1 MDATA
6 GTGAAIA
13 SSPLVVSYDGAQPD
27 SELLEWVTAG
37 AVSGVVIFRENAPTE
52 RDLVAAIQRLRRAA
66 PRRFHIMVD
75 EEGGRVRRLPDS
87 ATSMASLRSYSG
99 RDPQDVALEYAAT
112 AIRLTGLGIDTL
124 LAPVVDLGGSES
136 EWLRDRTFSDD
147 PQRVAEL
154 ARAVIPAIQEENVA
168 ACAKHF
174 PGMRAVAADPHASKS
189 YDATPPSEWEKTD
202 AVPFRAAVT
211 AGVRMVLVGH
221 QHVMGFDPMRP
232 ACLSPLIVQVLLR
245 ERLGFAG
252 LVLSDDLAMGA
263 IAESVAIEDAVR
275 DARAAGCNLILV
287 CRSRELQRRAV
298 AAWQQGNAGETA

>member
-6 GTGAAIA
+6 GTDAA
-13 SSPLVVSYDGAQPD
+13 SPVSPLVVSYDGAEPD
-27 SELLEWVTAG
+27 PELLEWVTVG
-37 AVSGVVIFRENAPTE
+37 LVSGVVLFRENAPTE
-52 RDLVAAIQRLRRAA
+52 RELAAAIPRLRSAA
-66 PRRFHIMVD
+66 PGRFYVMID

-112 AIRLTGLGIDTL
+112 AIRLSGLGIDTL
-124 LAPVVDLGGSES
+124 LAPVVDLGGA

-147 PQRVAEL
+147 PQRVADL
-154 ARAVIPAIQEENVA
+154 ARAVIPAIQEEKVA

-174 PGMRAVAADPHASKS
+174 PGMRAVAADPHANKS
-189 YDATPPSEWEKTD
+189 YDATPPSEWEKAD

-211 AGVRMVLVGH
+211 SGVRMVLVGH
-221 QHVMGFDPMRP
+221 QHVMGFDPMHP

-252 LVLSDDLAMGA
+252 LVLTDDLAMGA
-263 IAESVAIEDAVR
+263 IAENIPIEDAVR
-275 DARAAGCNLILV
+275 DARMAGCNLILV
-287 CRSRELQRRAV
+287 CRNRALQRRSV
-298 AAWQQGNAGETA
+298 AAWQDIVANEKA

>member
-1 MDATA
+1 MCATA
-6 GTGAAIA
+6 EPGAANA
-13 SSPLVVSYDGAQPD
+13 FSPLVLSYDGAEPD
-27 SELLEWVTAG
+27 AELLEWVTTG
-37 AVSGVVIFRENAPTE
+37 LVSGVVIFRENAASE
-52 RDLVAAIQRLRRAA
+52 RELATAIQRLRNAA
-66 PRRFHIMVD
+66 PRRFYVMID
-75 EEGGRVRRLPDS
+75 EEGGRVRRLPES

-99 RDPQDVALEYAAT
+99 RDPKEVALEYAAT

-124 LAPVVDLGGSES
+124 LAPVLDLGGYES
-136 EWLRDRTFSDD
+136 EWLRERTFSDD

-154 ARAVIPAIQEENVA
+154 ARAVIPAIQQEQIA

-174 PGMRAVAADPHASKS
+174 PGMRGVAVDPHESKA
-189 YDATPPSEWEKTD
+189 YDATLPSDWEKAD

-211 AGVRMVLVGH
+211 SGVRMVLVGH

-263 IAESVAIEDAVR
+263 IAGTRAIEDAVA
-275 DARAAGCNLILV
+275 DAWTASCNLILV
-287 CRSRELQRRAV
+287 CRNRELQRRAV
-298 AAWQQGNAGETA
+298 AAWRQMSGTA

>member
-1 MDATA
+1 MDAAA
-6 GTGAAIA
+6 GTSSATPL
-13 SSPLVVSYDGAQPD
+13 SPLIVSYENGEPD
-27 SELLEWVTAG
+27 AELLEWVTAG
-37 AVSGVVIFRENAPTE
+37 TVSGVVIFRENVPAE
-52 RDLVAAIQRLRRAA
+52 RDLAAAIHRLRSAA
-66 PRRFHIMVD
+66 PGRFYIMID

-87 ATSMASLRSYSG
+87 PTSMASLRSCSG

-112 AIRLTGLGIDTL
+112 AIRLSGLGIDTL
-124 LAPVVDLGGSES
+124 LAPVVDLGGA
-136 EWLRDRTFSDD
+136 EWLHDRTFSDD
-147 PQRVAEL
+147 PERVAAL
-154 ARAVIPAIQEENVA
+154 ARAVIPAIQQEDVA

-174 PGMRAVAADPHASKS
+174 PGMRAVAADPHANKS

-252 LVLSDDLAMGA
+252 LILTDDLAMGA
-263 IAESVAIEDAVR
+263 IAENIAIEDAVR
-275 DARAAGCNLILV
+275 DARMAGCNLILV
-287 CRSRELQRRAV
+287 CRNRELQRRAV
-298 AAWQQGNAGETA
+298 TSWRQMVADTKA